1 MRGGV
6 AMNRARRLV
15 GLIVLLL
22 SVAAVEGIAQQSA
35 DQSAGTPQ
43 GESSSKG
50 SDVSELDV
58 TRFRSQQFE
67 YGANGETVFAASP
80 KTTTHVSDYHFGT
93 AVRWAADVLF
103 APDAAQERTFVYAY
117 SANLC
122 NQNQHTIVD
131 ALADTA
137 DEDAPGW
144 GLMNSQLVTEIQ
156 EHRLEHVPITT
167 FKVNRLS
174 NRQAFERVITT
185 ACDGSE
191 TSGSYWILT
200 DSALP
205 EITPDARFVGDH
217 VM

>member
-1 MRGGV
+1 MIGACRS
-6 AMNRARRLV
+6 V
-15 GLIVLLL
+15 GLIVLFLGI
-22 SVAAVEGIAQQSA
+22 AAVEGIAQQPD

-43 GESSSKG
+43 GGSSSKG

-67 YGANGETVFAASP
+67 YGANGETIFTASP
-80 KTTTHVSDYHFGT
+80 KTTTQVSDYRFGT
-93 AVRWAADVLF
+93 AVRWAADVLL

-122 NQNQHTIVD
+122 NQNQHTIAD
-131 ALADTA
+131 MLADTEN
-137 DEDAPGW
+137 EDAPGW
-144 GLMNSQLVTEIQ
+144 GLINSQLVTEIQ
-156 EHRLEHVPITT
+156 ERRLEHVPITT
-167 FKVNRLS
+167 FQVNRLS
-174 NRQAFERVITT
+174 NRQAFERVIST
-185 ACDGSE
+185 ACGGSE
-191 TSGSYWILT
+191 TNGGYWILT